1 MHLWTRALRAQP
13 VGLAL
18 LALAPSALLPAA
30 LLTGTVAPIAVAQT
44 PAVLVAQTNET
55 VAEELLRLVNVERRR
70 VNASPLLLSP
80 QLTVAAQRHSQD
92 MATSR
97 RMSHTGS
104 DGSTMRSRI
113 DDTQYR
119 WSTIGENVA
128 MGQPNAAAV
137 MAAWMNSPG
146 HRQNILNPAFT
157 ELGIGYATAA
167 GRPYWTQVFAR
178 PR

>member
-1 MHLWTRALRAQP
+1 MHLWKLLLRTQAL
-13 VGLAL
+13 GL
-18 LALAPSALLPAA
+18 LAALTAVALPGAIASATSPSGAIAQTSDP
-30 LLTGTVAPIAVAQT
+30 TTVAQVN
-44 PAVLVAQTNET
+44 LT
-55 VAEELLRLVNVERRR
+55 VAEELLQLVNAERQR
-70 VNASPLLLSP
+70 VNAPPMVLSDK
-80 QLTVAAQRHSQD
+80 LTAAAQRHSQD
-92 MATSR
+92 MAASR

-113 DDTQYR
+113 DATQYR

-128 MGQPNAAAV
+128 LGQPSAAAV
-137 MAAWMNSPG
+137 MTAWMNSPG

>member
-1 MHLWTRALRAQP
+1 MQRWKQVLGTRSAS
-13 VGLAL
+13 VAL
-18 LALAPSALLPAA
+18 LVVVGSGLLPVAIVPAA
-30 LLTGTVAPIAVAQT
+30 IAQRPAVTVAQANVAIAQ
-44 PAVLVAQTNET
+44 EI
-55 VAEELLRLVNVERRR
+55 LRLVNVERQR
-70 VNASPLLLSP
+70 VNAPPLVLNDKLAA
-80 QLTVAAQRHSQD
+80 AAQRHAQD

-97 RMSHTGS
+97 RTSHTGS

-113 DDTQYR
+113 DATQYN

-128 MGQPNAAAV
+128 MGQPTATAV

-157 ELGIGYATAA
+157 ELGVGYAA
-167 GRPYWTQVFAR
+167 GANRPYWAQVFAR

>member
-1 MHLWTRALRAQP
+1 MTRA
-13 VGLAL
+13 
-18 LALAPSALLPAA
+18 ALLPAIA
-30 LLTGTVAPIAVAQT
+30 QTPAPAPKVAVAQT
-44 PAVLVAQTNET
+44 NDAIAQ
-55 VAEELLRLVNVERRR
+55 ELLRLVNVERRR
-70 VNASPLLLSP
+70 VNAAPLVLNEK
-80 QLTVAAQRHSQD
+80 LTAAAQRHAQD

-113 DDTQYR
+113 DATQYR

-128 MGQPNAAAV
+128 MGQPTPAAV
-137 MAAWMNSPG
+137 MRAWMNSPG

-157 ELGIGYATAA
+157 ELGVGQATGG
-167 GRPYWTQVFAR
+167 GRIYWAQVFAR

>member
-1 MHLWTRALRAQP
+1 MHLWKLPLRTQAL
-13 VGLAL
+13 GL
-18 LALAPSALLPAA
+18 LAALTAVALPGAIFSGA
-30 LLTGTVAPIAVAQT
+30 IAQTSDPTTVAQVN
-44 PAVLVAQTNET
+44 LT
-55 VAEELLRLVNVERRR
+55 VAEELLQLVNAERQR
-70 VNASPLLLSP
+70 VNAPPMVLSDK
-80 QLTVAAQRHSQD
+80 LTAAAQRHSQD
-92 MATSR
+92 MAASR

-113 DDTQYR
+113 DATQYR

-128 MGQPNAAAV
+128 LGQPSAAAV
-137 MAAWMNSPG
+137 MTAWMNSPG